1 MTGVLG
7 HLGPRLLALA
17 LLIAIPVRAGAQP
30 MPLQPPEAPAST
42 PLPPLHAAPRAN
54 APPPEMVERTLT
66 IDAGNGRI
74 VALRAP
80 AANVFAADPKVAQVR
95 PASPT
100 SLFIFGVAPGRTT
113 VAALDTAGHAI
124 AQYEVVVQ
132 PSAYGADAASAALAR
147 LFPGRGLR
155 TEIMGKT
162 LILEGDVAT
171 PDEAEQA
178 QSVARAYLPPG
189 DTLENRLNVAASV
202 QVGLKVRIT
211 EMTRAVVR
219 EIGVNW
225 QNLSNP
231 NPLTPGLGYIGRFS
245 TVFTSAAA
253 LSSPPFT
260 PGALAG
266 AYNNGHGFS
275 IDGLIDALAQDN
287 LVRTLAEPNLTA
299 RSGESA
305 SFLVGGEYPIPI
317 AQAFGQTT
325 VQFQQYGVQLSFVPT
340 VLSSGRISLH
350 VRPEVSELTN
360 QGAVQLTTGNN
371 SIAVPALLVRRAD
384 TTIELGSGQ
393 SFAIAGLLQ
402 DQTNQLDNSV
412 LGLGEIPILGALFR
426 SESFQRN
433 ETELVII
440 VTPYIVR
447 PVDNPAALHTPS
459 EGYRVPNDIERI
471 LLMRQMGKTT
481 PTVAAHVPGDA
492 GFIVQ

>member
-1 MTGVLG
+1 LTGVLG

-30 MPLQPPEAPAST
+30 MPLQPPEAPDST
-42 PLPPLHAAPRAN
+42 PLPPLHAAPHAN

-178 QSVARAYLPPG
+178 QSVAHAYLPPG

-225 QNLSNP
+225 QE
-231 NPLTPGLGYIGRFS
+231 LGYIGLFS
-245 TVFTSAAA
+245 TKLAATA
-253 LSSPPFT
+253 PLSSPPFT
-260 PGALAG
+260 PGILAG
-266 AYNNGHGFS
+266 AYNSGGFG

-426 SESFQRN
+426 SENFQRN

>member
-1 MTGVLG
+1 MRWLWRMVLTV
-7 HLGPRLLALA
+7 LASAPVLA
-17 LLIAIPVRAGAQP
+17 QAQT
-30 MPLQPPEAPAST
+30 QPP

-54 APPPEMVERTLT
+54 APPPEMLERTLT
-66 IDAGNGRI
+66 IESGNGRI

-100 SLFIFGVAPGRTT
+100 SLFIFGLAPGRTT
-113 VAALDTAGHAI
+113 VAALDATGHAI

-132 PSAYGADAASAALAR
+132 PSGYGADAASAALAR
-147 LFPGRGLR
+147 LFPGRGLHA
-155 TEIMGKT
+155 EVAGKIM
-162 LILEGDVAT
+162 ILHGDVAT
-171 PDEAEQA
+171 PEEAEEA
-178 QSVARAYLPPG
+178 QSVAHAYLAPG
-189 DTLENRLNVAASV
+189 VTLENRLNVAASV
-202 QVGLKVRIT
+202 QVSLKVRIT

-225 QNLSNP
+225 QNL
-231 NPLTPGLGYIGRFS
+231 GYIGRF
-245 TVFTSAAA
+245 TTTLATSN
-253 LSSPPFT
+253 
-260 PGALAG
+260 ALATLPFAPGLLTG
-266 AYNNGHGFS
+266 AYNSAGLG
-275 IDGLIDALAQDN
+275 IDGIIDALAQDN

-402 DQTNQLDNSV
+402 DQTNQLDNSIF
-412 LGLGEIPILGALFR
+412 GLGEIPILGALFR
-426 SESFQRN
+426 SDSFQRN

-440 VTPYIVR
+440 VTPYIVK
-447 PVDNPAALHTPS
+447 PVDNPAALHSSS
-459 EGYRVPNDIERI
+459 EGYRVPNDLERI
-471 LLMRQMGKTT
+471 LLLRQIGRAT
-481 PTVAAHVPGDA
+481 PAVAARIPGDA

>member
-42 PLPPLHAAPRAN
+42 PLPPLHAAPHAN

-225 QNLSNP
+225 QNLSGG
-231 NPLTPGLGYIGRFS
+231 PGLGYIGRFS
-245 TVFTSAAA
+245 TTLATTAA

-266 AYNNGHGFS
+266 AYNSGGFG

-426 SESFQRN
+426 SENFQRN